1 VTGFST
7 MVEVP
12 HPLGADEETLL
23 LGWLAVFRDAIR
35 RKTASL
41 SPEQLIRQSSPPSS
55 LSLLGIVRH
64 LSEMERVYVH
74 FALRGGELELRYCAD
89 DPEADIEKLK
99 TVDCDPSIAGWA
111 EDCQSSDALLS
122 ASDLDAVAPGNG
134 MTVRWNVMKL
144 LGEYAR
150 HAGHADLLRES
161 IDGVT
166 GE

>member
-1 VTGFST
+1 MTGFST